1 MITVEKNFRDIE
13 LVDALEMKFKD
24 KILKFSWYNRIEVSF
39 PVGSMCKYSFEF
51 ILKILLS
58 VWVNIEIKINFV
70 KC

>member
-1 MITVEKNFRDIE
+1 
-13 LVDALEMKFKD
+13 MK
-24 KILKFSWYNRIEVSF
+24 VSF
-39 PVGSMCKYSFEF
+39 PVGSMGKYSFEF